1 MKLYEFRLR
10 FHWIFVP
17 KGSIEN
23 IPALVHIMAW
33 RRLGDKPLSEPMKVS
48 LLSHKCV
55 TRPQGATLLSPHIP
69 THLSVCLLD
78 RRKLRA
84 TFLSI
89 QRIGQSLTRNVRIRS
104 NEGRVKKFKIS
115 PFIHPLHA
123 NYLNIFS
130 VVSTFTPHGRHW
142 TPLIKAYDVTVQR
155 YRKITHRNK
164 SQWNQHHIRCYEVL
178 VKCIFCSVWVQNLRE
193 ISAGTAEISQKML
206 NPYTAKYVI
215 Y

>member
-123 NYLNIFS
+123 NYLNFFLLS
-130 VVSTFTPHGRHW
+130 VHLRHMGVMGPLSLRLMTSQFKDIVKSHTEIKVS
-142 TPLIKAYDVTVQR
+142 
-155 YRKITHRNK
+155 
-164 SQWNQHHIRCYEVL
+164 
-178 VKCIFCSVWVQNLRE
+178 E
-193 ISAGTAEISQKML
+193 INT
-206 NPYTAKYVI
+206 T
-215 Y
+215 